1 LFCCKPASEERS
13 LRFSSGDTEG
23 RRGRMQIEG
32 RELRDTETDTEGRRG
47 RMKIEGEG
55 RASVKRQMQKGEDDL
70 SSLALCFLVWAAA
83 FQFRIELRLGILSYC
98 GIYTTGSVHRF
109 KWSNRNRTEPA
120 RFYGFK
126 IGLIGFLSW
135 FGFLG

>member
-1 LFCCKPASEERS
+1 
-13 LRFSSGDTEG
+13 
-23 RRGRMQIEG
+23 MQIEG
-32 RELRDTETDTEGRRG
+32 RELRDTETDTKGRRG

-55 RASVKRQMQKGEDDL
+55 RASMKRQMRKGEDDK
-70 SSLALCFLVWAAA
+70 SSLALCFLMWAAA
-83 FQFRIELRLGILSYC
+83 FQFRIELGLGILSYC

-109 KWSNRNRTEPA
+109 KWSNRTEPA

-126 IGLIGFLSW
+126 IGLIGFLSR

>member
-1 LFCCKPASEERS
+1 VKGKA
-13 LRFSSGDTEG
+13 DAEG
-23 RRGRMQIEG
+23 RRRQIIFGSLLFGVDGGFSSDFRMSI
-32 RELRDTETDTEGRRG
+32 
-47 RMKIEGEG
+47 
-55 RASVKRQMQKGEDDL
+55 RQ
-70 SSLALCFLVWAAA
+70 
-83 FQFRIELRLGILSYC
+83 LGLGLLSYC

-126 IGLIGFLSW
+126 IGLIGFLSR

>member
-1 LFCCKPASEERS
+1 MQGARQMQKGEKEGCKLKE
-13 LRFSSGDTEG
+13 
-23 RRGRMQIEG
+23 
-32 RELRDTETDTEGRRG
+32 ETDAEGRRG

-55 RASVKRQMQKGEDDL
+55 QGRCRREKTINRL
-70 SSLALCFLVWAAA
+70 WLFALWCGRRL
-83 FQFRIELRLGILSYC
+83 QFRMLIRQLGLGLLSYC

-109 KWSNRNRTEPA
+109 KWSNRNRTELA

-126 IGLIGFLSW
+126 IGFLSW